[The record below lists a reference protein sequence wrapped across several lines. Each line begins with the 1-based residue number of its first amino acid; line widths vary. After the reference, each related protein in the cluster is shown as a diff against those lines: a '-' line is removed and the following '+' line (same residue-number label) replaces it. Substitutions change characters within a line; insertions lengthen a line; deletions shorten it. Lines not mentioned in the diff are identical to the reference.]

1 MSLYSKY
8 VLKSILMSMTSLNKH
23 RTKLIILGS
32 KSKKPIREGSRLKS
46 KILIRPLKGEPDQR
60 SDTELKLSLN
70 MLNPNHTC
78 EEYWKLQILGKEL
91 LKSMWQKP
99 YPPRSFSNWNHTD
112 PTKEK
117 MTKFI
122 MMMRCWFIMKELT
135 VTWTLLKRMNLST

>member
-1 MSLYSKY
+1 MPKIWGYRQNTRSQSLQKGCRYRSRTHCFQRVPSSTIVDSPIPISITKNIRISKKSIYIVSLYSKY

-70 MLNPNHTC
+70 MLNPNHIC
-78 EEYWKLQILGKEL
+78 EQ
-91 LKSMWQKP
+91 
-99 YPPRSFSNWNHTD
+99 
-112 PTKEK
+112 
-117 MTKFI
+117 
-122 MMMRCWFIMKELT
+122 C
-135 VTWTLLKRMNLST
+135 